1 MSVMDFLR
9 ILKVRDLEI
18 PDDHPGGMALV
29 VTGSLLVLGV
39 GVLLSQH
46 GRHFGKKKKKKK
58 KKKNGLDTGEV

>member
-1 MSVMDFLR
+1 MDFLR
-9 ILKVRDLEI
+9 ILKVRDLGI

-46 GRHFGKKKKKKK
+46 GRHFGKKKKRM
-58 KKKNGLDTGEV
+58 DWAQTGC